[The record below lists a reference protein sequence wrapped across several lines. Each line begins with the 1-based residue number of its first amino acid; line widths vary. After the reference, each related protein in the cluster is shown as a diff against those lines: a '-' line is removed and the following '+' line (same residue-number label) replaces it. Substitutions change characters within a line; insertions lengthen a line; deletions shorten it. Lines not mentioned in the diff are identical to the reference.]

1 MILIWKA
8 IPYFVSNDTMVYQY
22 FKIEIYNDVTLKEAM
37 HLIMLGRIS
46 ENVNALTDYTFR
58 YLLLFS

>member
-8 IPYFVSNDTMVYQY
+8 IPYFLSNDTMVYQY
-22 FKIEIYNDVTLKEAM
+22 FKIEIYNDVTLKEAI

-46 ENVNALTDYTFR
+46 ESVNALTDYTFR